1 MRREY
6 RAVVVFVGLLLASWG
21 GWLVLFGDPPPDG
34 VSIVHVEGS
43 VQHITPTGVTAA
55 AAGQGLAPRDR
66 LVAGPDG
73 SAVLALGEDARL
85 TLDAS
90 SAVELI
96 AVDNAGVRVELD
108 GGRVRA
114 TVRPGGRR
122 LEVAADGRSVSAD
135 DADFTVA
142 RSEDGTLAVASA
154 RGSVRTNLP
163 GVASIGAGQKL
174 VAPRDRQAL
183 VRPASEALLLA
194 VVWPTETRTR
204 ADAVTVEGATE
215 PGARVIFDG
224 ADGPVAVHGDGVG
237 HFSATVALREGQNVL
252 RAHATNALGEVA
264 EVTWQ
269 VVRDTQA
276 PAIQIELRP

>member
-6 RAVVVFVGLLLASWG
+6 RAVAVFVGLLLASWA
-21 GWLVLFGDPPPDG
+21 GWVVLFGDPPPAG

-43 VQHITPTGVTAA
+43 VRHITPTGVSAA
-55 AAGQGLAPRDR
+55 AAGQAVAPRDR

-90 SAVELI
+90 SAIEVI
-96 AVDNAGVRVELD
+96 AVDDAGVRVELD

-122 LEVAADGRSVSAD
+122 LEVAADGRGVTAD

-142 RSEDGTLAVASA
+142 RADDGTLAVAA
-154 RGSVRTNLP
+154 ERGTVRTNLP
-163 GVASIGAGQKL
+163 GVESIGAGQKL

-194 VVWPTETRTR
+194 VAWPTETRTR
-204 ADAVTVEGATE
+204 ADAVTVQGSTE

-224 ADGPVAVHGDGVG
+224 ADGPVAVHGDGTG
-237 HFSATVALREGQNVL
+237 RFSATVALREGQNVL

-276 PAIQIELRP
+276 PAIQVELRP